1 MTDSKTDP
9 EACTPEE
16 AAHYRKML
24 KTHGP
29 DDFLRDTVEAGH
41 ITAKKMLTAFA
52 IRTPEFLEDADDQAW
67 LCLLRVVLGREM
79 HKRKKLP
86 QYNTIDDAV
95 QLMKEAKNIIVLTG
109 AGIST
114 SLGIPDFRSK
124 GTGLY
129 SKLEHLG
136 LSDPQEVFDIR
147 VFRDDPSIFYSIAKD
162 IIPSTDRFT
171 PTHAFIR
178 LIQDKG
184 KLLTNYSQNIDNIEA
199 KAGIQK
205 DKLIQCHGSFATA
218 SCVRC
223 KYQVP
228 GEDVFDDIR
237 AGKIPRCPKCAKNMR
252 ATNNSKKRKVS
263 KDGADKKTR
272 RRPGNRDS
280 NSDSEYDTP
289 DLLSCGV
296 MKPDITFFG
305 EPLPDQFEDRL
316 TKHDQ
321 DKADLLLVI
330 GTSLKV
336 APVSEVASFLPPDVP
351 AIYISR
357 QPVNHINF
365 DIDLLGDCDVVVA
378 ELCRRAGWTL
388 DHEMIPKDQKIKTEL
403 VEGTR
408 SQHTFTVETQA
419 SDIKKEKSPPTNEVN
434 EEESTSARNT
444 KKENLPPAKEST
456 TTKRT
461 SSKGPAVK
469 SRPASTSSSPAS
481 QSSTQTRSSTRSKE
495 PTKSRDSTP
504 KTETVKTGSR
514 ASSRSGKSRSSTPA
528 SKVKEDTPVSG
539 SLTASTIKLTVSNG
553 APAGGGTPPA
563 GTSQPKMMRAVNGKL
578 VWN

>member
-1 MTDSKTDP
+1 
-9 EACTPEE
+9 
-16 AAHYRKML
+16 
-24 KTHGP
+24 
-29 DDFLRDTVEAGH
+29 
-41 ITAKKMLTAFA
+41 
-52 IRTPEFLEDADDQAW
+52 
-67 LCLLRVVLGREM
+67 M

-95 QLMKEAKNIIVLTG
+95 QLLKEAKNIIVLTG

-199 KAGIQK
+199 KAGIHK

-218 SCVRC
+218 SCVKCR
-223 KYQVP
+223 YQVP

-252 ATNNSKKRKVS
+252 ATSNSSKKRKVS
-263 KDGADKKTR
+263 KDGADKKSR

-280 NSDSEYDTP
+280 NSDSEYDTS

-321 DKADLLLVI
+321 DKVDLLLVI

-351 AIYISR
+351 AIYVSR

-365 DIDLLGDCDVVVA
+365 DIDLLGDCDVVVS
-378 ELCRRAGWTL
+378 ELCRRAGWNL
-388 DHEMIPKDQKIKTEL
+388 NHEMIPKDQKIKTEL
-403 VEGTR
+403 VEGTK
-408 SQHTFTVETQA
+408 SQHMFTVQTQP
-419 SDIKKEKSPPTNEVN
+419 SDAKKDGSP
-434 EEESTSARNT
+434 SARNT
-444 KKENLPPAKEST
+444 KKENLPPAEES
-456 TTKRT
+456 KNAKPT
-461 SSKGPAVK
+461 SSKEPAVK
-469 SRPASTSSSPAS
+469 SGSRSTSPSS
-481 QSSTQTRSSTRSKE
+481 SSKSPTGTRSSTRSRE

-504 KTETVKTGSR
+504 KMETVKTRSR
-514 ASSRSGKSRSSTPA
+514 ASSKSAKSRSPA
-528 SKVKEDTPVSG
+528 PVTQEKEDTPVSG
-539 SLTASTIKLTVSNG
+539 SLTASTNKLNVNG
-553 APAGGGTPPA
+553 STPVGDETPPP
-563 GTSQPKMMRAVNGKL
+563 GKSQTKMMKAVNGKL